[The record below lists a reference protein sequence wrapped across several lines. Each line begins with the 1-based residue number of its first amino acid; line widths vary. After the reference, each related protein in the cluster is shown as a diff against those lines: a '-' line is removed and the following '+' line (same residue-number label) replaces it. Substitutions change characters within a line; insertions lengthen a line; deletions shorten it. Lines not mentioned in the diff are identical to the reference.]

1 MFHRKL
7 SKEMCNLYR
16 VVILSDFE
24 KLGKMYQK
32 LTVKIYS
39 GKYIKR
45 KVFGKTPT
53 KSPSNQ
59 PKFKTISILNAKRM
73 E

>member
-1 MFHRKL
+1 
-7 SKEMCNLYR
+7 MCNLYR
-16 VVILSDFE
+16 VVILGDFE

-39 GKYIKR
+39 GKYIKK
-45 KVFGKTPT
+45 KVFGKAPT
-53 KSPSNQ
+53 KPPSNQ
-59 PKFKTISILNAKRM
+59 PKFKTISMLNAKRM